1 MKKIFSLL
9 LIAAIG
15 LFSSVALS
23 SCGDDEEGMIA
34 YTLSMKAVKGSLSDE
49 KYELLCEGNNE
60 ETVHAQSD
68 SEAKSKLIQS
78 LNTYRPE
85 LIQRI
90 NELAQDF
97 SAKDFGYDIS
107 LTRQSSGKV
116 IYNEKL
122 RPTI

>member
-34 YTLSMKAVKGSLSDE
+34 YTLSMKAVKGSLSDAE
-49 KYELLCEGNNE
+49 YEILCQANNE
-60 ETVHAQSD
+60 QIVHAPSD
-68 SEAKSKLIQS
+68 SEAKNI
-78 LNTYRPE
+78 LNNAFNRQE
-85 LIQRI
+85 LTQNL
-90 NELAQDF
+90 NELTKVF
-97 SAKDFGYDIS
+97 SAKDFGYDLS
-107 LTRQSSGKV
+107 LTRKSSGKV
-116 IYNEKL
+116 IYKIKL